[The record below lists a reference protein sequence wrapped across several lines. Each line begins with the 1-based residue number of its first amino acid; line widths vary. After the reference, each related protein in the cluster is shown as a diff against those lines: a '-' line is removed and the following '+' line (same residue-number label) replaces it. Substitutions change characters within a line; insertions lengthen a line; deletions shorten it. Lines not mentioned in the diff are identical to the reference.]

1 MKEKLQVAKNSLKL
15 RLTELHLLKLFK
27 EGHINGTVHTSIG
40 QEVIPVMLK
49 LFTSEDDWCF
59 SNHRGHSHYLA
70 RTNDFEG
77 LLAEVMSRPSGCAG
91 GYGGSQH
98 LIAKNFYS
106 NGIQG
111 GMSPIASG
119 VANVLKNQKNN
130 NISIIHIGDG
140 TLGQGVL
147 YESLNICGIF
157 NLPVLYIMED
167 NGIAQSTFTDEFKLE
182 NLEKRISGFGVSFFE
197 SSSDDWEDLYNCLK
211 EAVENTRKQGPTLVR
226 IKTRRLLSHSKG
238 DDNRDD
244 SIINEN
250 NLNDPLNKLI
260 DENEEFKKIKDDFN
274 IKLRKI
280 SDKIQEEEPLA
291 FVNEFTPIYL
301 EESKLKKLDDENIG
315 INIKTQIYQTI
326 DQLLFENGTFVGEDI
341 KNTSKNASKE
351 YGGAF
356 KVSGDLSDK
365 YPNSVINFPISEQS
379 IVGFATG
386 VALAGEKAISEIMFG
401 DFTTLILDQVVQH
414 ISKFTTMYGREVPLS
429 LLIRTPMGGRRGY
442 GPTHSQSFERFF
454 IFHQGMI
461 SIAANHRTN
470 LKKVLIDFIQKK
482 KPVMLFEHKGNYLLK
497 QNEKISDLY
506 QIYHTEN
513 ISKDI
518 VISPVDRK
526 PEYTIFCY
534 GFSLKIAE
542 ELIEDFKKL
551 NIFAEIICPTVISPI
566 NILPLLKS
574 AIKTKKIIFIEEG
587 SGKAGLSSACLSEL
601 VSSNINL
608 KYAQI
613 YGNETI
619 IPASLNAELELLDF
633 KKKIIHDIIKS
644 EGHI

>member
-1 MKEKLQVAKNSLKL
+1 MKEKILVAENSLKL

-27 EGHINGTVHTSIG
+27 EGNINGTVHTSIG
-40 QEVIPVMLK
+40 QEAIPVILN
-49 LFTSEDDWCF
+49 LFTSENDWCF

-70 RTNDFEG
+70 RTKDFEG
-77 LLAEVMSRPSGCAG
+77 LLAEIMSRPSGCAG

-119 VANVLKNQKNN
+119 VASVLKNKKNN

-157 NLPVLYIMED
+157 NLPVLYILED
-167 NGIAQSTFTDEFKLE
+167 NGIAQSTLTDEFKLE
-182 NLEKRISGFGVSFFE
+182 NLEKRISGFGVDFFE
-197 SSSDDWEDLYNCLK
+197 SSSDDWEDLYNCLMK
-211 EAVENTRKQGPTLVR
+211 AVENTRKYGPTLVR

-244 SIINEN
+244 IIINDN
-250 NLNDPLNKLI
+250 NLKDPLNILI
-260 DENEEFKKIKDDFN
+260 DKNEELKKIKDDFN
-274 IKLRKI
+274 NKLRKI
-280 SDKIQEEEPLA
+280 SDNILEKPALES
-291 FVNEFTPIYL
+291 VNEFTPIYL
-301 EESKLKKLDDENIG
+301 EESKLKKLDNENVNT
-315 INIKTQIYQTI
+315 NIKTQIYETI
-326 DQLLFENGTFVGEDI
+326 DQLLSENATFVGEDI

-356 KVSGDLSDK
+356 KVSGNLSDK

-401 DFTTLILDQVVQH
+401 DFTTLVLDQVVQH

-429 LLIRTPMGGRRGY
+429 LLLRTPMGGRRGY

-461 SIAANHRTN
+461 SISANHRTN
-470 LKKVLIDFIQKK
+470 LKKVLIDFVQKK
-482 KPVMLFEHKGNYLLK
+482 KPIMLFEHKGNYLLK
-497 QNEKISDLY
+497 PNEIISDSY
-506 QIYHTEN
+506 QIFHTEN
-513 ISKDI
+513 VSKDI
-518 VISPVDRK
+518 VISPVNRK

-542 ELIEDFKKL
+542 ELIEDLKKL

-574 AIKTKKIIFIEEG
+574 VIKTKKIILIEEG
-587 SGKAGLSSACLSEL
+587 SGKAGLSSACLAEL
-601 VSSNINL
+601 VSSNLNL

-633 KKKIIHDIIKS
+633 KKKIISDIVKS

>member
-1 MKEKLQVAKNSLKL
+1 MKEKLSIAKKSLKL

-27 EGHINGTVHTSIG
+27 EGNINGTVHTSIG
-40 QEVIPVMLK
+40 QEVIPVILK
-49 LFTSEDDWCF
+49 LLTSEDDWCF

-77 LLAEVMSRPSGCAG
+77 LLAEIMSRPSGCAG

-119 VANVLKNQKNN
+119 VASVLKNKKNN
-130 NISIIHIGDG
+130 NISMIHIGDG

-167 NGIAQSTFTDEFKLE
+167 NGIAQSTLTDEFKLE
-182 NLEKRISGFGVSFFE
+182 NLEKRISGFGVNFFE
-197 SSSDDWEDLYNCLK
+197 SSSDDWEDLYSCLEK
-211 EAVENTRKQGPTLVR
+211 AVESTRKKGPTLVR

-250 NLNDPLNKLI
+250 NLKDPLNKLI
-260 DENEEFKKIKDDFN
+260 DEYEELKVIKDNFN
-274 IKLRKI
+274 IELRKI
-280 SDKIQEEEPLA
+280 SDEIQEQEALA
-291 FVNEFTPIYL
+291 SVNEFKPIYL

-315 INIKTQIYQTI
+315 INIKTQIYETI
-326 DQLLFENGTFVGEDI
+326 DQLLLENGTFVGEDI

-356 KVSGDLSDK
+356 KVSGNLSDK

-414 ISKFTTMYGREVPLS
+414 ISKFTTMYGKDVPLS
-429 LLIRTPMGGRRGY
+429 LLLRTPMGGRRGY

-461 SIAANHRTN
+461 SISANHRTN
-470 LKKVLIDFIQKK
+470 LKKVLVDFFQKK
-482 KPVMLFEHKGNYLLK
+482 KPIMLFEHKGNYLLN
-497 QNEKISDLY
+497 QNDKISDLY

-518 VISPVDRK
+518 VISPVNKK

-542 ELIEDFKKL
+542 ELIEDLKKL

-587 SGKAGLSSACLSEL
+587 SGKAGLSSACLAEL

-633 KKKIIHDIIKS
+633 KKKIMNDIIKS